1 MVNYMKYMVLKM
13 VIWYQ
18 CLMSYLIYRKF
29 NKTYGIIIMIYG
41 IKYMLYGSNIRC

>member
-1 MVNYMKYMVLKM
+1 MVNKMTDMVLQM

-18 CLMSYLIYRKF
+18 CLMNYLIHRKF

-41 IKYMLYGSNIRC
+41 IKYMLYGSNVRC